1 MKRDM
6 IIAAV
11 IAVLVMALPIW
22 EMDTAQYIVGAA
34 CVWMISMT
42 ALIATEK

>member
-1 MKRDM
+1 MRNAM
-6 IIAAV
+6 IAAV
-11 IAVLVMALPIW
+11 IAALVMELPIW

>member
-1 MKRDM
+1 MRNAM
-6 IIAAV
+6 IAAV

-22 EMDTAQYIVGAA
+22 EMGAMCYIVGAL
-34 CVWMISMT
+34 CVWMVSMM